1 MKRNMPRRRKK
12 SSHHKAPLVFTE
24 SPVNKQRNVPT
35 PVFCAQHPI
44 TVGQHSTSNV
54 SWVSPQFN
62 GVPGTVRGQR
72 RARRRRISPPS
83 LLDNKALCTCQGR
96 SNSKSPGFTRLKK
109 KTKFASLQFV
119 GEKTPPVTVIEDVNF
134 TDCEDQSVAFKEN
147 SPEKGA
153 RKEISFSHRKSNKK
167 KENMDPLLQ
176 RSGECEFMANPG
188 VIKTP
193 ELGEVHSG
201 TPEVDSPTTPVK
213 RLFSGS
219 SPASL
224 SNSHNQKQSKKR
236 GRLKE
241 QLKQNLV
248 EMSSICTPDRGAPPE
263 VLVADTPEAEY
274 GLNTR
279 VRRLRRR
286 NIHNI

>member
-1 MKRNMPRRRKK
+1 MPRRRKK
-12 SSHHKAPLVFTE
+12 SSHLKAPLVFTE
-24 SPVNKQRNVPT
+24 SPVNKQRNLPT
-35 PVFCAQHPI
+35 PVYCAQHPV
-44 TVGQHSTSNV
+44 TVAQHSTSNV

-83 LLDNKALCTCQGR
+83 LLDNKAPCTCQGR
-96 SNSKSPGFTRLKK
+96 SNSKSPRFTRLKK

-134 TDCEDQSVAFKEN
+134 TDCEDESVAFKEN
-147 SPEKGA
+147 SPENGH
-153 RKEISFSHRKSNKK
+153 RKEISLSHRDSKKK
-167 KENMDPLLQ
+167 KENMDPHLG
-176 RSGECEFMANPG
+176 RCGVCEFMANPG

-193 ELGEVHSG
+193 ELGEVHSV
-201 TPEVDSPTTPVK
+201 TPELHSPTVPVK
-213 RLFSGS
+213 RLFTGL
-219 SPASL
+219 SPANL
-224 SNSHNQKQSKKR
+224 SNSHNQKLRKKG

-241 QLKQNLV
+241 QLKQNLA
-248 EMSSICTPDRGAPPE
+248 EMSSISTPNRGAPPE

-286 NIHNI
+286 NIHDI